1 MKINQMKTVLWSSV
15 VASVLSASVVSCG
28 NKSGSD
34 ETSDETATG
43 SVAGSGGGSTTL
55 NVVSADTP
63 VDSTGSMSTV
73 SLGFGKLTPVSALAL
88 NAVSTVDVGGG
99 VVLSD
104 ARISIGSI
112 KIKANKE
119 QGESEQGLKQ
129 TMKDEKKARELAM
142 EADKKLIEQEK
153 EAIEVKYGPQFE
165 GASETEKSVLK
176 EQMKAEKALIEVKL
190 AALEAGS
197 EAEMDALEAQR
208 DGNLKWAGPYV
219 YSLIDN
225 SVVPAIPDV
234 TLIDGSYKRIEFKV
248 KPNRTLDGTDA
259 LLNNAVYLAGTA
271 TVNGTATPFT
281 ASFRVDEEF
290 KLMGTGALK
299 IDPSVTN
306 ALTVAFNPATWF
318 LMVDFSAATV
328 DATGTIVITPD
339 SNPGIW
345 QLIRENLKR
354 STKFGEDNDGD
365 GELKAD
371 ESAGGGDEAV
381 DEEKS
386 AESAAE

>member
-15 VASVLSASVVSCG
+15 VASVLAATVVSCG
-28 NKSGSD
+28 KSDSD

-43 SVAGSGGGSTTL
+43 SVVSSGGGSSA
-55 NVVSADTP
+55 VVSADTP
-63 VDSTGSMSTV
+63 IDSTGLMATV
-73 SLGFGKLTPVSALAL
+73 SLGFGKQTPSTALAL
-88 NAVSTVDVGGG
+88 ASVTAVDVGGG

-119 QGESEQGLKQ
+119 SDESEQGLKQ

-142 EADKKLIEQEK
+142 ESDKNLIEQEK
-153 EAIEVKYGPQFE
+153 EAIEVKYKPQFE
-165 GASETEKSVLK
+165 GASEAQKSLLK
-176 EQMKAEKALIEVKL
+176 DQMNAEKALIEVKL
-190 AALEAGS
+190 AALEASS
-197 EAEMDALEAQR
+197 EAEMDALEARR

-225 SVVPAIPDV
+225 SVIPAIPDV

-248 KPNRTLDGTDA
+248 KPNRTLAGTDA

-271 TVNGTATPFT
+271 TVNGTTIPFT

-306 ALTVAFNPATWF
+306 ALTVAFNPTSWF
-318 LMVDFSAATV
+318 KTVDFSLATV
-328 DATGTIVITPD
+328 DATGIIVVSSD
-339 SNPGIW
+339 SNPVIW
-345 QLIRENLKR
+345 KLIRENLKR
-354 STKFGEDNDGD
+354 STKFGEDKDGD
-365 GELKAD
+365 GELKVD

-386 AESAAE
+386 AESGI